1 MANYH
6 NSNRLFEA
14 GKGYIYNPWSD
25 SEQDEA
31 QFLSEDEPN
40 SPRDYA
46 GDASESGDSR
56 ESRESETSNAS
67 EPLDSVFNPE
77 VSEPLKPVNSIS
89 PSSHYATPAPSEE
102 SESERAYLASH
113 NINFTT
119 LTFVSDSS
127 SSSTNSSPS
136 LRSPI
141 HTPSTSPEPDVWL
154 QYPIISLP
162 GPSIPYHLI
171 PEDQDH
177 QDPNPTPAIGLL
189 DQEEAEEEQ
198 DFMVQL
204 GNRLRGIGIG
214 SDDEGGVTTDDEER
228 DEDEE
233 GGYNNGNDADD
244 EREADYDDNSVG
256 CPSSFEDSDQEY
268 EDGEEEDRGYK
279 EDDKEANYGG
289 DERESN
295 ESEEVDSDW
304 AKDVYNHK

>member
-1 MANYH
+1 MVNYPS
-6 NSNRLFEA
+6 SNRLFET
-14 GKGYIYNPWSD
+14 GKGYICNPWSD

-46 GDASESGDSR
+46 GDASESR

-77 VSEPLKPVNSIS
+77 ISEPSKPVNSIS
-89 PSSHYATPAPSEE
+89 PSSHHATPSPSDE
-102 SESERAYLASH
+102 SDSERAYLVSL

-119 LTFVSDSS
+119 PIFVSDSIS
-127 SSSTNSSPS
+127 SSPNSSPS

-154 QYPIISLP
+154 QYPILSLP
-162 GPSIPYHLI
+162 GPSIPYPLI
-171 PEDQDH
+171 AEDQDH

-189 DQEEAEEEQ
+189 DQEEAKEEQ

-233 GGYNNGNDADD
+233 AGYNNGNDADD
-244 EREADYDDNSVG
+244 EREADYDNDSVG
-256 CPSSFEDSDQEY
+256 FPSSLEDLDQEY
-268 EDGEEEDRGYK
+268 EGGEEEDGGYE
-279 EDDKEANYGG
+279 EDDEEADYGG